1 MIIYVGNIISGH
13 GKTATTIETLG
24 KLLQKEGFEVRL
36 TSNKQNKILRLLDM
50 LWTVFKHRKKL
61 DYVLIDTYSTTNF
74 LYAYYVSK
82 LCISLKIKYIPILH
96 GGNLEERLKHSKAKS
111 EIIFKNAHVNVSP
124 SLFLKTV
131 FERYGYSNVQHIP
144 NNVELQEYPCKER
157 SIITAKLLWVRSFA
171 EIYNP
176 KLAVEVVHGL
186 RQNGVEASLCM
197 VGPRK
202 DDSFE
207 KTQQLAKELQVN
219 VTFTGR
225 LTKKEWTELSAEYN
239 IFINTTNF
247 DNTPVSLIEA
257 MALGMPI
264 ISTNVGG
271 IPYLIEDEKEGIL
284 INPNRA
290 SEMIFHIKK
299 LINSPDKVLELSQN
313 GRKKAE
319 SFDWE
324 IVKAQWK
331 ELLSL
336 AEKI

>member
-1 MIIYVGNIISGH
+1 MILYVGNIISGH

-24 KLLQKEGFEVRL
+24 ELLQKEGFKLTL

-82 LCISLKIKYIPILH
+82 LCIWLKLKYIPILH

-111 EIIFKNAHVNVSP
+111 DVIFKNAHANVSP
-124 SLFLKTV
+124 SMFLKTV
-131 FERYGYSNVQHIP
+131 FEQYGYANLIHIP
-144 NNVELQEYPCKER
+144 NNVELQEYVFKER
-157 SIITAKLLWVRSFA
+157 SKVGAKLLWVRSFA

-176 KLAVEVVHGL
+176 QLAVEVLHGL
-186 RQNGVEASLCM
+186 KQHGIAASLCM

-202 DDSFE
+202 DASFE
-207 KTQQLAKELQVN
+207 KTQELAKELNVE

-225 LTKKEWTELSAEYN
+225 LSKQDWLSLSVDYD

-264 ISTNVGG
+264 VSTNVGG
-271 IPYLIEDEKEGIL
+271 IPYLINDGEDGLLVKPNSKED
-284 INPNRA
+284 
-290 SEMIFHIKK
+290 MIQAIEN
-299 LINSPDKVLELSQN
+299 LVNSPEMVENLSKN
-313 GRKKAE
+313 GRAKATT
-319 SFDWE
+319 FDWE
-324 IVKAQWK
+324 VVRNQWK
-331 ELLSL
+331 SLLQDDF
-336 AEKI
+336 

>member
-24 KLLQKEGFEVRL
+24 KLLQKEGFDVQL
-36 TSNKQNKILRLLDM
+36 TSNKHNKILRLLDM
-50 LWTVFKHRKKL
+50 LWTVFTHRKKL

-82 LCISLKIKYIPILH
+82 LCIWLQLKYIPILH

-111 EIIFKNAHVNVSP
+111 DVIFKNAHVNISP

-131 FERYGYSNVQHIP
+131 FEKYGYTNLKHIP
-144 NNVELQEYPCKER
+144 NNVELVAYPFKER
-157 SIITAKLLWVRSFA
+157 SKVAAKLLWVRSFA

-176 KLAVEVVHGL
+176 QLAVEVVHALG
-186 RQNGVEASLCM
+186 QKGIETSLCM

-202 DDSFE
+202 DASFE
-207 KTQQLAKELQVN
+207 KTQQLANDLGVT
-219 VTFTGR
+219 VTFTG
-225 LTKKEWTELSAEYN
+225 KLSKQDWIALSSNYD

-271 IPYLIEDEKEGIL
+271 IPFLIDDQKNGLLVEPNSKEAMLKAIETLLKDEKL
-284 INPNRA
+284 A
-290 SEMIFHIKK
+290 QK
-299 LINSPDKVLELSQN
+299 LSQN
-313 GRKKAE
+313 ARTKAE
-319 SFDWE
+319 TFDWE
-324 IVKAQWK
+324 TVKAQWN
-331 ELLSL
+331 LLL
-336 AEKI
+336 N

>member
-1 MIIYVGNIISGH
+1 MIVYVGNIISGH

-24 KLLQKEGFEVRL
+24 KLLQKEGFELKL
-36 TSNKQNKILRLLDM
+36 TSNKQNKILRLADM
-50 LWTVFKHRKKL
+50 LWAVFKYRKKL

-96 GGNLEERLKHSKAKS
+96 GGNLEERLKSSKAKS
-111 EIIFKNAHVNVSP
+111 ELIFKNAYANISP

-131 FERYGYSNVQHIP
+131 FEKYGYSNLIHIP
-144 NNVELQEYPCKER
+144 NNVELKVYPFKER
-157 SIITAKLLWVRSFA
+157 KAVKAKLLWVRSFA

-176 KLAVEVVHGL
+176 QLAIRVLHGL
-186 RQNGVEASLCM
+186 QLNGVDASLCM

-207 KTQQLAKELQVN
+207 KTQQLAKELDVE

-225 LTKKEWTELSAEYN
+225 LSKEDWISLSEDYD
-239 IFINTTNF
+239 IFINTTKF

-257 MALGMPI
+257 MALGIPI
-264 ISTNVGG
+264 VSTNVGG
-271 IPYLIEDEKEGIL
+271 IPYLINDQKDGIL
-284 INPNRA
+284 VNPNNPI
-290 SEMIFHIKK
+290 EMIFHIKK
-299 LINSPDKVLELSQN
+299 LVTTPEIAQQLSQN
-313 GRKKAE
+313 ARKKAE

-324 IVKAQWK
+324 IVKEQWK
-331 ELLSL
+331 SLLM
-336 AEKI
+336 